1 MRRSRQLFLA
11 LALAAGAAACDEK
24 LATLAGPTPALEPT
38 FASIQ
43 ANIFEITDSAGR
55 NACISCHTNIGRTP
69 AGGLNLL
76 HDAAYDQLVNVAS
89 TQVPSLKRVN
99 PGSPD
104 ASYIVHKIEGRSGIV
119 GTRMPRN
126 GPPYMTD
133 GQILILRR
141 WIELGAPRN

>member
-1 MRRSRQLFLA
+1 MRRSRQIVLA
-11 LALAAGAAACDEK
+11 LALAVGAAACDEK
-24 LATLAGPTPALEPT
+24 LTSIAGPTPNLEPT
-38 FASIQ
+38 FASLQ
-43 ANIFEITDSAGR
+43 ANVFEATDSSGR
-55 NACISCHTNIGRTP
+55 SSCVACHTNVGRTP

-76 HDAAYDQLVNVAS
+76 HDAAYDQLVNVSS

-104 ASYIVHKIEGRSGIV
+104 TSYLVHKVDGRPGIV